1 VKIHLEAEGHRIWM
15 TSDFRGD
22 LPARCE
28 SLPGSGWA
36 KTKKHR
42 DWSQR
47 MLGYPA
53 KGVWTYP
60 LNFRTCLDIRRE
72 FADEEIVIGPRLWA
86 WAKAEKQKRDDL
98 KAILAMEECETPILE
113 RLYPE
118 LHAAVHNR
126 PFQSVGIAFMVRA
139 RCAINADEPGL
150 GKTLQAIGAVV
161 EGGVKGPILV
171 VAPAAATTVTWPDE
185 FDVWVPGEEYV
196 VCEGDKDWREDTL
209 EGFWKW
215 AETRPNERSWLF
227 INSEMLQNER
237 PPVKARKPKA
247 LTDVEWY
254 GAGPRRAL
262 VKYGHKW
269 REEDPLAPL
278 PGTPAWEANLE
289 HEEAMRE
296 YDPNARRHPSLFTAE
311 WSAVIIDEG
320 QRLLP
325 TRSGDMKKQSQQ
337 RAGAQK
343 LIIAPDGMRFDL
355 TGTPMK
361 GNPLNLWGALNWLY
375 PLQFT
380 GYWAYVDRWFDV
392 FEGEHGKMVEGIR
405 YETEEDYGAELDAV
419 MIRRTK
425 AEVAPWLPGKVYAGN
440 PLNPALVG
448 SPVGVWLPME
458 GRQASAYQ
466 EMVEDAVAMLDS
478 GQLMASGILAEMTR
492 CRQMAGAYGDVEHVL
507 KKKPNEDYREW
518 VDRYAPRFPSN
529 KWDWLI
535 EWMCERGITN
545 PKEAWGDGKIIV
557 ASWQTSL
564 LNLYSAEAKRLGIPH
579 YLFTGGTSDRERRAA
594 KQTFQ
599 KRGGARLMFLNTYAG
614 GVSLTLDAAD
624 EMVILDETWVPDD
637 QTQVEDRIHRLSRA
651 EGRAPAT
658 YWYVRS
664 RGTIEEHIAATTLSK
679 DRIQQRLMDSRR
691 GVAFAK
697 TLLTGG

>member
-1 VKIHLEAEGHRIWM
+1 MKIFLEAEGHRIWM
-15 TSDFRGD
+15 TSAFRGD

-42 DWSQR
+42 EWTETV
-47 MLGYPA
+47 LGYPA

-60 LNFRTCLDIRRE
+60 LNYRTCLDIRRE

-86 WAKAEKQKRDDL
+86 WAKAERQKRDDL
-98 KAILAMEECETPILE
+98 LAILDMDECKTPILE

-126 PFQSVGIAFMVRA
+126 PFQSVGIAFMKRA

-150 GKTLQAIGAVV
+150 GKTLQAMGAII
-161 EGGVKGPILV
+161 EGEVKGPVLV
-171 VAPAAATTVTWPDE
+171 IAPAAATTVTWPDE
-185 FDVWVPGEEYV
+185 FDIWVPGEEYAV
-196 VCEGDKDWREDTL
+196 AEGDKDWREKTL
-209 EGFWKW
+209 ADFWVW
-215 AETRPNERSWLF
+215 AESRPDKRSWLF
-227 INSEMLQNER
+227 INTEMLQNER
-237 PPVKARKPKA
+237 PPTKARKPKTMPDA
-247 LTDVEWY
+247 EWMGY
-254 GAGPRRAL
+254 G
-262 VKYGHKW
+262 
-269 REEDPLAPL
+269 EDLDPTFTL
-278 PGTPAWEANLE
+278 PPIEGSPAWIAHQEYEAALE
-289 HEEAMRE
+289 EF
-296 YDPNARRHPSLFTAE
+296 DPESRRHPSLFANE
-311 WSAVIIDEG
+311 WSAVIVDEG

-343 LIIAPDGMRFDL
+343 IVIAPDGMRFDL

-375 PLQFT
+375 PLQYT
-380 GYWAYVDRWFDV
+380 GFWAYVDRWFDV
-392 FEGEHGKMVEGIR
+392 FEGEHGKMVEGVR
-405 YETEEDYGAELDAV
+405 AETEPDYRAELDAV

-425 AEVAPWLPGKVYAGN
+425 ADVAPWLPRKVYAGN
-440 PLNPALVG
+440 PLNARDAAA
-448 SPVGVWLPME
+448 PVGVWLPME
-458 GRQASAYQ
+458 GRQAAAYE
-466 EMVEDAVAMLDS
+466 EMVADAVAMLDS

-518 VDRYAPRFPSN
+518 VDRYSPRFPSN
-529 KWDWLI
+529 NCDWLV
-535 EWMCERGITN
+535 EWLCERGITS
-545 PKEAWGDGKIIV
+545 PKEAWGDQKIIV

-564 LNLYSAEAKRLGIPH
+564 LNLFAGEAKRLGIPH
-579 YLFTGGTSDRERRAA
+579 FMLTGGTSDRDRRTA

-599 KRGGARLMFLNTYAG
+599 RPGGPRLFFLNTYAG

-624 EMVILDETWVPDD
+624 EMVVLDETWVPDD
-637 QTQVEDRIHRLSRA
+637 QTQLEDRIHRLSR
-651 EGRAPAT
+651 EECRAPAR

-679 DRIQQRLMDSRR
+679 DRIQQRLMDRT
-691 GVAFAK
+691 GGAAFAK